1 MHTETRNILMKSRT
15 CSDYIEHLYAIAKE
29 TEEGLSVRAFSK
41 QLGFSSHSLVFDVL
55 NKKKKPSP
63 NLVACLFNSSDL
75 HYSEER
81 YLHNLVD
88 IEKEQRVERALEENA
103 LIEGY
108 WGLGVIESQGE
119 GYDTF
124 DITVKGLIEYNGGGL
139 TEDEIL
145 QRSNFFVSKSETI
158 GSLKKLVAGG
168 ILSLKNGR
176 YVILEDK
183 QHLFLNM
190 KGEQV
195 AKIQKVI
202 SAVSVLEWKEK
213 QMASL
218 SFFADEETYR
228 EIRKLIYNT
237 CEEIALLAQKN
248 EDNKKD
254 LKHRKQCVFYTSFF
268 SLDSKDS
275 W

>member
-1 MHTETRNILMKSRT
+1 MKSRT
-15 CSDYIEHLYAIAKE
+15 CSDYIEHLYTAAKDKE
-29 TEEGLSVRAFSK
+29 KDLSVRAFSK
-41 QLGFSSHSLVFDVL
+41 KIGFLGHSLVFDVL
-55 NKKKKPSP
+55 NRKKKPSP
-63 NLVACLFNSSDL
+63 NLVACLFESLDL

-103 LIEGY
+103 LIEDY
-108 WGLGVIESQGE
+108 WVLDIVENKNE
-119 GYDTF
+119 GYNTF
-124 DITVKGLIEYNGGGL
+124 DTMVKGFIEYNGGGL
-139 TEDEIL
+139 TENEIF
-145 QRSNFFVSKSETI
+145 QKSTFFVSKDEI
-158 GSLKKLVAGG
+158 LESLKKLMSGG
-168 ILSLKNGR
+168 ILSLKGDR
-176 YVILEDK
+176 YIVADDK

-195 AKIQKVI
+195 AKIQNVI

-213 QMASL
+213 QLASIN
-218 SFFADEETYR
+218 FFADEETYL
-228 EIRKLIYNT
+228 EVRKLLYNT
-237 CEEIALLAQKN
+237 CEKIALLAQKN

-268 SLDSKDS
+268 SLDSRDS